1 MLAVAA
7 VLAAVAGGCMGSGV
21 DRDAYV
27 NDNREIFSELPRFP
41 GSTVREEVSTA
52 YRMEENEPI
61 GGYGTRF
68 VLELPAGAAVD
79 ELVSF
84 FEEHI
89 GSEWRL
95 VETLDGPVLNYRR
108 ADASASINLVNWRVH
123 QMEIAVDHAFYEK
136 RGL

>member
-1 MLAVAA
+1 
-7 VLAAVAGGCMGSGV
+7 
-21 DRDAYV
+21 
-27 NDNREIFSELPRFP
+27 
-41 GSTVREEVSTA
+41 
-52 YRMEENEPI
+52 MEENEPI
-61 GGYGTRF
+61 AGYGTRF